1 MSTGLSLKQAAGQAD
16 QLCPGFLTDPNAF
29 KDDYCRT
36 VRSLIRSLAQDTDTT
51 QQLGD
56 PNMGFAHS
64 AAATGVDGVDGAGA
78 VVINKQLLK
87 HYDDLE
93 RDGRARSIAGK
104 ARGLSTSQFTLDVR
118 AHNAAQTAAYETQL
132 AQYMTDMTAWAAA
145 GVALAAW
152 NAVAANAAAIAAAAP
167 GVAPPGQPA
176 APGNQPVYPEAT
188 QLIPD
193 MAPPDMH
200 GKHILDNPIPLT
212 GISDVQ
218 GAAAYE
224 ALRKP
229 VEAHT
234 KWIRTFVHIP
244 EGTGYKQASRRNR
257 SRKGNAQRARGG

>member
-16 QLCPGFLTDPNAF
+16 LLCPGFLTDPNAF

-78 VVINKQLLK
+78 LVINKQLLK

-93 RDGRARSIAGK
+93 RDGRARSVAGK

-152 NAVAANAAAIAAAAP
+152 NAVAANAAAVAAAAP

-176 APGNQPVYPEAT
+176 APGMHFPLNNAAHAYAARVLGRHDKGNCHTAQFLNRADDGSKLTRGKALKASCTPAT
-188 QLIPD
+188 TAETQCST
-193 MAPPDMH
+193 PPW
-200 GKHILDNPIPLT
+200 
-212 GISDVQ
+212 Q
-218 GAAAYE
+218 QAAA
-224 ALRKP
+224 
-229 VEAHT
+229 
-234 KWIRTFVHIP
+234 
-244 EGTGYKQASRRNR
+244 
-257 SRKGNAQRARGG
+257 